1 MITTGKQSK
10 EQGTPTPLDEASSR
24 LQSKGAAVFVLGIGD
39 DVDSSE
45 LNQIASGPKN
55 VFRVDSF
62 ADLDEKSND
71 YKRGI
76 CILGIVWER
85 GVFSFF
91 YLVFILYVE
100 RYPWRVNGP
109 RRISKDLYPS
119 KAMDS

>member
-1 MITTGKQSK
+1 MITTGKQSRD
-10 EQGTPTPLDEASSR
+10 QGFPTPLDEASSR

-39 DVDSSE
+39 DVDPSE

-85 GVFSFF
+85 GVFFF
-91 YLVFILYVE
+91 FTWCLY
-100 RYPWRVNGP
+100 YMLSAIHGG
-109 RRISKDLYPS
+109 
-119 KAMDS
+119 